1 MNRATESARRYHD
14 QTAHSPESVRTSG
27 HRLIWEIQP
36 SPFKIYA
43 DLEPLPLPRDL
54 PDLRMDAFAALDA
67 AGQGAAPLDLAR
79 LAALLFFSA
88 GITRTKEYPGGGR
101 QFFRAAPSTGA
112 LYQTEIY
119 VVAGDVAGLE
129 TGVYHFSPGDFALRR
144 LRAGDFRGALA
155 VGAADDAIGSA
166 QATVIATAIYWRNT
180 WKYQARGYRHL
191 FWDSGS
197 LLGNLLPAAAALDV
211 RARLVTGFVERE
223 VNGLLGLDAE
233 KEGALVLAPVGPEG
247 TPAATSPVIAPLTYR
262 VVPLSSREADY
273 PALRDAYAN
282 SSLESEAEVLDWR
295 EAGGGAIS
303 STISGGPEM
312 APALPQSAS
321 GGPEMAPALPQS
333 ASGGPEMAPALPRSA
348 DLALPSPSLISSRT
362 LGETIMRRGS
372 TRQFSG
378 EAITA
383 QALSNALYHGARG
396 WVADVPGGFVEL
408 FVNVHAV
415 EGIEPG
421 AYRYARHAHALT
433 RLRAGDFRGESAF
446 LTLEQALGAA
456 SSATVFFLAD
466 LRALLARWGNR
477 GYRLANLEAGYA
489 GGRLYLAAYAQG
501 FGATGL
507 TFYDRAVVD
516 FFSPAAAALDAIFV
530 TALGRPVTG
539 RPRTLVAPPAPRH
552 P

>member
-1 MNRATESARRYHD
+1 MNRAIESARRYHD
-14 QTAHSPESVRTSG
+14 QTAHSPQSVRASG
-27 HRLIWEIQP
+27 HRLFWEIQP

-54 PDLRMDAFAALDA
+54 PPLQMDTFGALAA
-67 AGQGAAPLDLAR
+67 AGQGADPLDLAR

-88 GITRTKEYPGGGR
+88 GITRTKEYSGGGR

-129 TGVYHFSPGDFALRR
+129 AGVYHFSPGDFALRR

-155 VGAADDAIGSA
+155 VAAADDAIASV

-197 LLGNLLPAAAALDV
+197 LLANLLAAAAALEV
-211 RARLVTGFVERE
+211 PARLVTGFVERE

-233 KEGALVLAPVGPEG
+233 KEGALVVAPLGREGP
-247 TPAATSPVIAPLTYR
+247 PASIAPVIAPLTHR
-262 VVPLSSREADY
+262 VVPLSSREEDY
-273 PALRDAYAN
+273 PTLRDAYAN

-295 EAGGGAIS
+295 EAGGPASEAGEARSAGGGRAGAIS
-303 STISGGPEM
+303 GHPLMVEE
-312 APALPQSAS
+312 AVPLP
-321 GGPEMAPALPQS
+321 
-333 ASGGPEMAPALPRSA
+333 PRS
-348 DLALPSPSLISSRT
+348 LTSPRT
-362 LGETIMRRGS
+362 LGETIVRRGS

-383 QALSNALYHGARG
+383 QELSNALYHGARG
-396 WVADVPGGFVEL
+396 WVADVPAGAVEL
-408 FVNVHAV
+408 FLNVHAV
-415 EGIEPG
+415 EGIAPG
-421 AYRYARHAHALT
+421 AYRYARERHALT
-433 RLRAGDFRGESAF
+433 LLHAGDFRAESAF
-446 LTLEQALGAA
+446 LTLEQALGGA

-516 FFSPAAAALDAIFV
+516 FFSPAAAELDAIFV
-530 TALGRPVTG
+530 TALGRSVTG
-539 RPRTLVAPPAPRH
+539 RPRTLVAPPAPPR